1 MIQYPRLE
9 RVAGILVNPTGRSSA
24 VGRSQMKTRRGTSW
38 SGEHGLREPCPT
50 GVARFKNPT
59 LCKAD
64 KRFPVWSACSLS
76 GGDASRML
84 RVCASSVRNGPQRRK
99 ASATS
104 GCTMIRRSPRSL
116 WRMTEPAGP
125 ASMRTPLKLHKDS
138 ADWSRGAVPS
148 AAEKLKSVIT
158 IWVHR
163 QAPQCTVTAS
173 EGLAKGP
180 QCKVVFASRQVY
192 FYRHRRWVKDA

>member
-1 MIQYPRLE
+1 MIQIPS
-9 RVAGILVNPTGRSSA
+9 TGEGSGNSRKPDRQRSSA
-24 VGRSQMKTRRGTSW
+24 VGRSQVRMNTRQGISW
-38 SGEHGLREPCPT
+38 SGEATDCVSRAQQVSLDSKIPPS
-50 GVARFKNPT
+50 ARLT
-59 LCKAD
+59 SVC
-64 KRFPVWSACSLS
+64 RVWSACSLS

-158 IWVHR
+158 IGVHR

-192 FYRHRRWVKDA
+192 F